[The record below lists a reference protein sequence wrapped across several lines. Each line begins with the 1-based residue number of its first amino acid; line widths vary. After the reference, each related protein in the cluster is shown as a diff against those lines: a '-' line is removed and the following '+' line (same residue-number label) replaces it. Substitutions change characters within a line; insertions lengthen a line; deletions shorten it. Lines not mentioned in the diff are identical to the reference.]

1 MAGMKRFPVVTSAL
15 LLLAANALAQP
26 RDEAP
31 SIIVAGRIES
41 RRLTVT
47 AADLGSLP
55 KKTVKVKTD
64 HGVTTF
70 EGVAIQDVL
79 ELAGVL
85 FGKKLQGA
93 RLVGFVVI
101 EGAPPSLQDLN
112 SQFPADDYRALFSLP
127 ELDRDF
133 NKEQPILAITQNGK
147 PLGSADGPYR
157 VVVPQDANHI
167 RWIRDVKMIWVL
179 HADTILGG
187 TTRY

>member
-1 MAGMKRFPVVTSAL
+1 MPVEAALLLWLLGFATIAGMKRFPVVTSAL
-15 LLLAANALAQP
+15 LLLAANALAQA

-85 FGKKLQGA
+85 F
-93 RLVGFVVI
+93 
-101 EGAPPSLQDLN
+101 
-112 SQFPADDYRALFSLP
+112 
-127 ELDRDF
+127 
-133 NKEQPILAITQNGK
+133 
-147 PLGSADGPYR
+147 
-157 VVVPQDANHI
+157 
-167 RWIRDVKMIWVL
+167 
-179 HADTILGG
+179 
-187 TTRY
+187 

>member
-1 MAGMKRFPVVTSAL
+1 MESMKCFTVATSAL
-15 LLLAANALAQP
+15 LVLGASALAQP

-31 SIIVAGRIES
+31 SIIIAGRIES

-112 SQFPADDYRALFSLP
+112 SQF
-127 ELDRDF
+127 
-133 NKEQPILAITQNGK
+133 
-147 PLGSADGPYR
+147 
-157 VVVPQDANHI
+157 
-167 RWIRDVKMIWVL
+167 
-179 HADTILGG
+179 
-187 TTRY
+187 

>member
-1 MAGMKRFPVVTSAL
+1 MKPAL
-15 LLLAANALAQP
+15 VAISVLLVLAASAMAEQSG
-26 RDEAP
+26 EP

-47 AADLGSLP
+47 AADLGKLP
-55 KKTVKVKTD
+55 KKTVRIKTD

-93 RLVGFVVI
+93 RLVAFVVI

-112 SQFPADDYRALFSLP
+112 SQIPPDDYRALFSLP
-127 ELDRDF
+127 EVDRDF
-133 NKEQPILAITQNGK
+133 NKEQPMLAITQDGK
-147 PLGSADGPYR
+147 PLRPEDGPYR
-157 VVVPQDANHI
+157 VVAPHDANHI

-187 TTRY
+187 TARF

>member
-1 MAGMKRFPVVTSAL
+1 MESMKCFTVATSAL
-15 LLLAANALAQP
+15 FVLAAGAPAQP

-31 SIIVAGRIES
+31 SIIIAGRIES

-79 ELAGVL
+79 ELA
-85 FGKKLQGA
+85 
-93 RLVGFVVI
+93 
-101 EGAPPSLQDLN
+101 
-112 SQFPADDYRALFSLP
+112 
-127 ELDRDF
+127 
-133 NKEQPILAITQNGK
+133 ITQNGK
-147 PLGSADGPYR
+147 PLSSADGPYR
-157 VVVPQDANHI
+157 IVAPQDANHI